1 MSVASQAEALTIMTQ
16 MALVYDSDIALPDKP
31 HTKPDVKTAWARL
44 SFEHEPNNQASLSNV
59 IGKRKWRSTGALMIE
74 CFYPHGAPGD
84 AMTFAE
90 GYRDVYEGKE
100 GDGGIWF
107 RDVSILRN
115 GDDKSG
121 WYRLDVVATFEYTR
135 IK

>member
-1 MSVASQAEALTIMTQ
+1 MSVASQSEALKVMTQ
-16 MALVYDSDIALPDKP
+16 MALAYDANIALPDKNY
-31 HTKPDVKTAWARL
+31 TQPDVKTAWARL
-44 SFEHEPNNQASLSNV
+44 SFDHSPNTQASLANV
-59 IGKRKWRSTGALMIE
+59 LGARKWQSNGALLIE

-84 AMTFAE
+84 AMAFAE

-107 RDVSILRN
+107 RDVSILHN
-115 GDDKSG
+115 NDNKTG
-121 WYRLDVVATFEYTR
+121 WYRLDVVASFEYTR